1 MRLILAFAVS
11 FLLHTITPCSS
22 HAGIITIDNLASS
35 TGGNSAVNGPLGPLE
50 TWTAVRFTTGTGTW
64 QLNSLTARF
73 ADQSNGGAGLNP
85 DGLQIEVRSDAG
97 TNPGGT
103 LLGSLT
109 STTNIGLEA
118 NHLFSPTASISLNG
132 LTNYWLVAKPTDT
145 NSLYGWIITASDTD
159 NGQSGWSLADNL
171 LGTANSGTTWTAP
184 LPVVPIL
191 SINATLTSAA
201 VPEPAS
207 VAIIGLSFLGFS
219 IRRRLRHSAK

>member
-11 FLLHTITPCSS
+11 FLLHAIISGSS
-22 HAGIITIDNLASS
+22 HAGIIIDNLASS
-35 TGGNSAVNGPLGPLE
+35 TAGNSAVNGPLGTVE

-73 ADQSNGGAGLNP
+73 ADQSNGSTGLNP

-97 TNPGGT
+97 ANPGGT

-145 NSLYGWIITASDTD
+145 NSLYGWILTDSGTD
-159 NGQSGWSLADNL
+159 NGQSGWSLADDYN
-171 LGTANSGTTWTAP
+171 GTANSGTNWTAP
-184 LPVVPIL
+184 LPFVPIL
-191 SINATLTSAA
+191 SIDATLTSAA

-219 IRRRLRHSAK
+219 IRRRLRHSGK